1 MTEDNRPT
9 GPAEQPEPR
18 SERINGSGDP
28 SAQGNE
34 WFGRTP
40 GQDEESR
47 SRGEPAGSGSPRG
60 ESDAVGSAAAGGSG
74 EPPASGDE
82 WFGDARSAEQ
92 SQAVGSSG
100 GVPVQRD
107 ASGREWFG
115 VSPNQQVGNQWVGGA
130 AGSPGEVSG
139 PPGVPPAATP
149 GQWVAG
155 QSVGSR
161 NEGTGMPQGEWSAGS
176 AGQPVGPQTPQT
188 PQSHSEWA
196 RPAEHTAEQVVFGSA
211 AGQAGGGGG
220 TPPDGNYLIRPVPPA
235 PMREPQPARR
245 GGVGL
250 VAGVAVLALL
260 VGGGAGALGGYLVAD
275 STSNSSVA
283 NALDQKKP
291 AEQTSS
297 APAGSVEAVAEKV
310 SPSVVQL
317 QVQSRSSAGEGSG
330 FILSSDGL
338 ILTNNHVVESAA
350 DGGGKI
356 TAVFADGSSATATIV
371 GRDPTSDVAV
381 VKAEGKSGLPIVD
394 LGSSDALKV
403 GQGVVAIGSPF
414 ELSGTVTSGIVSSL
428 HRPTRAGGEDGSQA
442 TVMDAIQTDAA
453 INPGNSG
460 GPLVNMQGQ
469 VIGINSAIYSPQSS
483 AQSQGG
489 SVGIGFSIPIDQA
502 RRTAKEI
509 ADTGKATQ
517 TVLGVSVRDNQ
528 DGGALIADVT
538 AGGAGEKAGLK
549 AGDVITKLDDRRIDT
564 SDALVAAVRSHAPG
578 DKVRLELSNGSRT
591 VEATLAGQTVE
602 TG

>member
-1 MTEDNRPT
+1 
-9 GPAEQPEPR
+9 
-18 SERINGSGDP
+18 
-28 SAQGNE
+28 
-34 WFGRTP
+34 
-40 GQDEESR
+40 
-47 SRGEPAGSGSPRG
+47 
-60 ESDAVGSAAAGGSG
+60 
-74 EPPASGDE
+74 
-82 WFGDARSAEQ
+82 
-92 SQAVGSSG
+92 
-100 GVPVQRD
+100 
-107 ASGREWFG
+107 
-115 VSPNQQVGNQWVGGA
+115 
-130 AGSPGEVSG
+130 
-139 PPGVPPAATP
+139 
-149 GQWVAG
+149 
-155 QSVGSR
+155 
-161 NEGTGMPQGEWSAGS
+161 
-176 AGQPVGPQTPQT
+176 
-188 PQSHSEWA
+188 
-196 RPAEHTAEQVVFGSA
+196 
-211 AGQAGGGGG
+211 
-220 TPPDGNYLIRPVPPA
+220 
-235 PMREPQPARR
+235 
-245 GGVGL
+245 

-260 VGGGAGALGGYLVAD
+260 VGGGAGALGGYLVSD
-275 STSNSSVA
+275 SNSSPVS

-317 QVQSRSSAGEGSG
+317 QVQSQSSAGEGSG

-350 DGGGKI
+350 DGGKI

-381 VKAEGKSGLPIVD
+381 VKAEGKTNLPIVD

-469 VIGINSAIYSPQSS
+469 IVGINSAIYSPQSS

-509 ADTGKATQ
+509 IDTGKATQ

-528 DGGALIADVT
+528 GGGALVADVT

-549 AGDVITKLDDRRIDT
+549 SGDVITKLDDRRIDT

-602 TG
+602 PE